1 MSEPTVLLT
10 TGKIGP
16 VIEDYWS
23 YPAMQGLLPH
33 SLPQKRLKA
42 RSYTCFMFIQAS
54 EV

>member
-23 YPAMQGLLPH
+23 YPAMQGLLPR
-33 SLPQKRLKA
+33 SLSRKRLGA
-42 RSYTCFMFIQAS
+42 RSSTCFMFIHAS